1 MKDGNKET
9 EERRDKGK
17 RQKRKDRKERQRTE
31 TERKRQRK
39 ETEKEGQ
46 EEIERD
52 RKKETEDRDRKK
64 EGVVSYSLCLW
75 GKNKKLR
82 QPSYKL
88 VYVSKT
94 AQREKLTNETR
105 EL

>member
-31 TERKRQRK
+31 T
-39 ETEKEGQ
+39 
-46 EEIERD
+46 ERD

-88 VYVSKT
+88 VYGSKT